1 MDSTKAFLAAVAV
14 ATAAADA
21 AAADAAATVAAYD
34 AILAGCRAFPGKSYD
49 FGYSITL
56 ARLAARDVPTYA
68 AAAQRAARR
77 AASAPTHLLARR
89 AARAARKM
97 ALQASACANIAQHT
111 LREVCAA

>member
-1 MDSTKAFLAAVAV
+1 MNSTKAFLAAVAV
-14 ATAAADA
+14 ATTAADA

-34 AILAGCRAFPGKSYD
+34 AILAGCRALPPGKSRDYD
-49 FGYSITL
+49 YAITL

-89 AARAARKM
+89 AARAAQKIARE
-97 ALQASACANIAQHT
+97 ASACAKIAQHS
-111 LREVCAA
+111 LREVCA